1 MASREQLWAVIGGD
15 LRVLRPGRAR
25 LLVNNGGQAKLVGSL
40 RGQPS
45 PNAVWEDFSG
55 RRSSNLSAIA
65 ARHRR
70 AARKTKPPDL
80 VGGAM
85 SIATIKQLCV
95 PNAVVSTDSLV
106 EQVAQIEDFA
116 ASKIDGRDFFKRN
129 HFTAGLELLVKRGF
143 DRLAGRSED
152 GAFYLTQ
159 AMGGGKTHSLIAF
172 GLLASDPGL
181 RREVVPKIA
190 HGNDFGAAKVVIF
203 NGHQNPD
210 TLLWGY
216 IAEQLGRGDVMAPF
230 WRNGARTPGVDE
242 WVSILGEEPVLILL
256 DELPSYLQMA
266 QGEAVGNTTLG
277 DLTIGALERLFNALP
292 RCPRAC
298 VVVTNLKDDVYL
310 DGSGQLRTLIE
321 SLTKH
326 YDRNAQAITPV
337 QQNTGEVFAIVRKRL
352 FDALPSADKIDEVA
366 QAYVSALQKAKRVDT
381 IPTTPET
388 FIERIRE
395 TYPFHPSIRDIV
407 ARFAEN
413 RGYQKTRAL
422 IRLMRLAVRGAMAG
436 NSNAFLIG
444 LQHLDFND
452 QATIEEIR
460 KINPGYSNAISR
472 DVADRGNALAEKID
486 AADGNPTASAVA
498 KVLLMS
504 SLSAAESPLRGLTD
518 GELIETLVDPLLDVS
533 EIKGSLSRLEGQAW
547 YLFKGVDNRVF
558 FGQTANVTAEITE
571 IAGNIATEQVDQTL
585 REKLK
590 EVFKPRSGALYSENI
605 AILPA
610 LDDIKLDDE
619 RPTLIILEQPAD
631 KLPDEF
637 VNWWNKQEL
646 QNRVLVLTADRNAV
660 ATLRTSA
667 RRQRAIAK
675 VEERIKA
682 QHGQGSP
689 QMAELDG
696 VRAREAAA
704 FTSALRETFKSI
716 VFPMRDRT
724 KKSYLRSIDDFR
736 MEFDRNDYSGEQQII
751 DTLAKRG
758 KFISSDKFD
767 AEFETLRLDA
777 EEILFDADAVQH
789 ASLRRNAAVR
799 SGWFWLP
806 KGGLEQLTRA
816 AVQRGFWREKDGLV
830 AKKWERVTRVT
841 ARQDDF
847 AQDPM
852 VTGRFQVNVSPED
865 ADIVYVSESGP
876 PDPARAQ
883 KLDGRVYETMAPAV
897 WFLGVDSKGVAKMGD
912 PCEWRAPIRVKPDVK
927 RTSTG
932 YRVSL
937 VAIPRAAAIR
947 ATFDG
952 SDPKSGPEVPHG
964 DMDAP
969 TGAKQLRVV
978 AEVNGLFS
986 QEETA
991 PLASGMDDTGGTRFQ
1006 PKAALKPDTAAIMTS
1021 RFEPKDT
1028 AAAFSA
1034 LDRLAK
1040 LSDAKVFGGT
1050 VDLNGTRSEG
1060 DFLTLRLGRDVA
1072 VPVAALDQKVK
1083 ELAAL
1088 LAASAPTV
1096 KLRLDGIA
1104 FSSGRDLMTF
1114 CDAFELDFDRVEWK
1128 QE

>member
-1 MASREQLWAVIGGD
+1 MAA
-15 LRVLRPGRAR
+15 
-25 LLVNNGGQAKLVGSL
+25 
-40 RGQPS
+40 
-45 PNAVWEDFSG
+45 
-55 RRSSNLSAIA
+55 
-65 ARHRR
+65 
-70 AARKTKPPDL
+70 
-80 VGGAM
+80 
-85 SIATIKQLCV
+85 
-95 PNAVVSTDSLV
+95 
-106 EQVAQIEDFA
+106 
-116 ASKIDGRDFFKRN
+116 
-129 HFTAGLELLVKRGF
+129 
-143 DRLAGRSED
+143 
-152 GAFYLTQ
+152 
-159 AMGGGKTHSLIAF
+159 
-172 GLLASDPGL
+172 
-181 RREVVPKIA
+181 
-190 HGNDFGAAKVVIF
+190 
-203 NGHQNPD
+203 
-210 TLLWGY
+210 
-216 IAEQLGRGDVMAPF
+216 F
-230 WRNGARTPGVDE
+230 WRNGPRTPGVDE
-242 WVSILGEEPVLILL
+242 WVSVLGDEPVLILL
-256 DELPSYLQMA
+256 DELPSYLQMS

-321 SLTKH
+321 NLTKH
-326 YDRNAQAITPV
+326 YDRNAQAVTPV
-337 QQNTGEVFAIVRKRL
+337 QQNTGEVFAIARKRL
-352 FDALPSADKIDEVA
+352 FDALPPDDKIDDVA
-366 QAYVSALQKAKRVDT
+366 QAYVAALQKAKRVDT

-436 NSNAFLIG
+436 NDNAFLVG

-452 QATIEEIR
+452 QGTIEEIR

-486 AADGNPTASAVA
+486 AADGNPTSSAVA
-498 KVLLMS
+498 KMLLMS

-518 GELIETLVDPLLDVS
+518 GELIETLVDPLLEVS
-533 EIKGSLSRLEGQAW
+533 EIKTGLSRLQGQAW
-547 YLFKGVDNRVF
+547 YLFQGVDQRIF

-590 EVFKPRSGALYSENI
+590 EVFKPRTGALYSENI

-610 LDDIKLDDE
+610 LDEIKLDDE
-619 RPTLIILEQPAD
+619 RPTLVILEQPAD
-631 KLPDEF
+631 KLPQEF
-637 VNWWNKQEL
+637 IDWWNKQDL

-689 QMAELDG
+689 QMAELDA
-696 VRAREAAA
+696 VRAREAGA

-716 VFPMRDRT
+716 IFPMRDAR
-724 KKSYLRSIDDFR
+724 KGSYLRSVDDFR
-736 MEFDRNDYSGEQQII
+736 MEFEGNDYSGEQQII

-758 KFISSDKFD
+758 KFIASDKFD

-777 EEILFDADAVQH
+777 EEILFDADAVQQS
-789 ASLRRNAAVR
+789 SLRRNAAVR

-806 KGGLEQLTRA
+806 RGGLDQLTRT

-830 AKKWERVTRVT
+830 AKKWERVTRIM
-841 ARQDDF
+841 AREEVF

-852 VTGRFQVNVSPED
+852 VTGRFQVNVTPED
-865 ADIVYVSESGP
+865 ADVVYVSESGP

-883 KLDGRVYETMAPAV
+883 KLDGRVYETAASAL
-897 WFLGVDSKGVAKMGD
+897 WFLGVDSKGVAKTGP

-932 YRVSL
+932 FRVSFT
-937 VAIPRAAAIR
+937 AIPRAAKIH

-952 SDPKSGPEVPHG
+952 SDPRIGPEVPQG
-964 DMDAP
+964 EMDAP
-969 TGAKQLRVV
+969 PGAKQLRAV
-978 AEVNGLFS
+978 AEVSGQFS
-986 QEETA
+986 PEETA
-991 PLASGMDDTGGTRFQ
+991 PLAAGMDDGGPR
-1006 PKAALKPDTAAIMTS
+1006 PRPVPKPDSAAKMTS

-1040 LSDAKVFGGT
+1040 LSEANVFGGS
-1050 VDLNGTRSEG
+1050 VEFIGTRSEG
-1060 DFLTLRLGRDVA
+1060 DFLTLRLGPDVA
-1072 VPVAALDQKVK
+1072 VPALALDQKVK

-1088 LAASAPTV
+1088 LNAAAPTV
-1096 KLRLDGIA
+1096 KLRLDGIV
-1104 FSSGRDLMTF
+1104 FPSGRDLMAF
-1114 CDAFELDFDRVEWK
+1114 CDAFELDFDRIQWT